1 MSEQKRYYTERE
13 GRTLRFGETQRARTI
28 AAFKRFA
35 FVSVAATVMILAFL
49 IPDFVGNY
57 SKSDPTGGWLFL
69 ASIALIGILLGG
81 ALGISRLER
90 ELSLVSKRSSETVAL
105 SEVEALELR
114 DGALVMLLGEESQE
128 VPMLSGGPQ
137 EELEVV
143 ANAIEDLIE
152 RERTSHRATTLTLRR
167 AGNQRA

>member
-1 MSEQKRYYTERE
+1 MRVEHWELS
-13 GRTLRFGETQRARTI
+13 L
-28 AAFKRFA
+28 
-35 FVSVAATVMILAFL
+35 V
-49 IPDFVGNY
+49 
-57 SKSDPTGGWLFL
+57 
-69 ASIALIGILLGG
+69 
-81 ALGISRLER
+81 ER